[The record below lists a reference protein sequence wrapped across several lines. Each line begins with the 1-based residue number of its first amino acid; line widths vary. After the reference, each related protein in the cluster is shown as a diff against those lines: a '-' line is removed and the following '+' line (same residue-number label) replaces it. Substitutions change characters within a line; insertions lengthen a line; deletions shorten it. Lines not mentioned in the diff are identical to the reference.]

1 MGAALFLSAGT
12 LQWPHGLAF
21 LASYCG
27 YVLVRFMLVWR
38 EHREWERSLKR
49 QKV

>member
-1 MGAALFLSAGT
+1 MNWLT
-12 LQWPHGLAF
+12 LLLIVLAF

-38 EHREWERSLKR
+38 EHGEWERSLKR
-49 QKV
+49 RKV